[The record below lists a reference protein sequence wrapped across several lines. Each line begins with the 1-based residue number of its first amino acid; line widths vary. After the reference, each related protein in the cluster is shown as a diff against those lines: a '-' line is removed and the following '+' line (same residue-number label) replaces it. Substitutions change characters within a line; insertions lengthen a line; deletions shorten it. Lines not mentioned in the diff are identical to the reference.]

1 MYRAKTSTHCLV
13 KTRHFLAPCNS
24 PPAASQPLPLPWHAP
39 KWVKDF
45 SLGRSPRNPRKSHQ
59 ALKAFQKKLC
69 SATER
74 GKKFIATLAP
84 ARASSIA
91 IARPIPCE
99 APVTSAVFPSTLPT
113 GDFSRFVIVF
123 CSVATFMVFRKAI
136 GTANRLPWPRGRR
149 GHQEYHCYTG
159 LIKLLSTS

>member
-113 GDFSRFVIVF
+113 GDFLSLCHSVLFGGYVHGVPKGDRYRQSA
-123 CSVATFMVFRKAI
+123 SVAAWAARPSGI
-136 GTANRLPWPRGRR
+136 S
-149 GHQEYHCYTG
+149 
-159 LIKLLSTS
+159 LLYRFD